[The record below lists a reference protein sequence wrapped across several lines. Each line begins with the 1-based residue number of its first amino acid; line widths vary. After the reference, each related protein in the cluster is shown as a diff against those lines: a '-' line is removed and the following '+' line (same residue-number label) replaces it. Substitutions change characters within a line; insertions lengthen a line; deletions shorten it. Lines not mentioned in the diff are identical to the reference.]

1 MTAISAVPFTRLTLV
16 EWRKQLDTR
25 AGLWLLISIA
35 LITAAVLAVMAFIG
49 EGATSFEAFYF
60 GTSIPMGLLLPV
72 VGILAATSEWSQRTG
87 LITFT
92 LEPRRTRVGLA
103 KLVAA
108 LGSGVAFF
116 AVAVGLAAVFH
127 LAVVAFTDADAA
139 WTIPAGAVWGGLLL
153 TVLSMAQ
160 GVAFG
165 ALIQNTAGAIV
176 AFFALPTAFG
186 LIGSLIAAV
195 RDAMPWIDLATA
207 GEPVLYGDAMTG
219 QQWAQLATA
228 SAIWIV
234 APLVLGLIRVA
245 RREINST

>member
-1 MTAISAVPFTRLTLV
+1 MTAIPFTRLTLV

-25 AGLWLLISIA
+25 AGLWLLVSIA

-49 EGATSFEAFYF
+49 DGATSFEALYF
-60 GTSIPMGLLLPV
+60 GTSTPMALLLPI

-108 LGSGVAFF
+108 LGSGIAFF
-116 AVAVGLAAVFH
+116 VVAVVLAAAFH
-127 LAVVAFTDADAA
+127 LAVVTFTDATTA
-139 WTIPAGAVWGGLLL
+139 WAIPTGALTGGLLL
-153 TVLSMAQ
+153 TVLYMAQ

-176 AFFALPTAFG
+176 AFFALPTAFT
-186 LIGSLIAAV
+186 LVGSLVGAM
-195 RDAMPWIDLATA
+195 RDAMPWIDLTTA
-207 GEPVLYGDAMTG
+207 ADPLLFDAGALTGE
-219 QQWAQLATA
+219 QWAQVAT
-228 SAIWIV
+228 SSTIWILV
-234 APLVLGLIRVA
+234 PLVLGLIRVA
-245 RREINST
+245 RSEIKSA